1 MFTLEELATNEQIK
15 DEYKKSF
22 LLNMFKKLV
31 VMMDK
36 DPALKS
42 KTKKLFLESTDL
54 TETTK
59 IIIKRHFN
67 YELTESDSLLMLTW
81 FKANFNKQSSRKAIP
96 FEIKKKLFDSQ
107 NGKCAACGES
117 LGNDFSKIHVD
128 HIVPWSLV
136 GDELLDNYQ
145 VLCQFCNESK
155 SANTDYIFKRL
166 IKLN

>member
-1 MFTLEELATNEQIK
+1 
-15 DEYKKSF
+15 
-22 LLNMFKKLV
+22 MFKKLA
-31 VMMDK
+31 VMMNK
-36 DPALKS
+36 DSSLKS
-42 KTKKLFLESTDL
+42 KTHKLFLESTDL
-54 TETTK
+54 VETTK
-59 IIIKRHFN
+59 IIVNRQFE
-67 YELTESDSLLMLTW
+67 YELTETDSQLMLAW
-81 FKANFNKQSSRKAIP
+81 FKAYFNKQSKRKAIP

-136 GDELLDNYQ
+136 GDELPDNYQ

-155 SANTDYIFKRL
+155 SANTDYIFKKL